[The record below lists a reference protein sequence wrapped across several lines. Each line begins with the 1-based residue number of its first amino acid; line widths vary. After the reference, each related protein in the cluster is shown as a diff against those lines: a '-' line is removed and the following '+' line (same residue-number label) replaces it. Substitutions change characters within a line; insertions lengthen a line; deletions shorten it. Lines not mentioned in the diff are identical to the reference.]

1 MRQHRPGEGPV
12 LRPARGLAFEWIR
25 WRLYAVLSFS
35 FLLGFFYRMA
45 PGVVA
50 GTLMK
55 AFDASGVALG
65 ALVATYF
72 YVYTAM
78 QIPAGILADTV
89 GPRLSA
95 GLGALLAGVGSI
107 AFGLAPTFGA
117 AAAGRFLMGLGASTI
132 FIGLL
137 KINTTWFRP
146 ERHGA
151 ANGLSMFI
159 GNLGSVLAAGPFAV
173 ILLWL
178 SWRTVFAGAGV
189 LSLVLGVFTLAYVRD
204 RPEHAGFGI
213 GAANPRV
220 SAAPGTRWGHD
231 LRAVLRNR
239 QVWAGLCAQFGL
251 GGSFFGFAGLWGVPL
266 MRQGFGLSR
275 TQASLYPTAAMAGL
289 ALGALVAGWLSDR
302 VGRRKPFMVGG
313 PLITGILWLVFL
325 LTPWSPGWQGLT
337 LCGLIGLIG
346 AGTSVSYAAASET
359 VPSRQAGM
367 AMAAVNTGMFL
378 GVAVAQPVLGW
389 LLDLGWT
396 GRMAEGARFYTLVD
410 YRHALWFSFGLVVL
424 SLIASLFIRET
435 YCRNL
440 VGRATTEVRPR
451 DETHPP
457 GGKPLSAGD
466 GPPG

>member
-1 MRQHRPGEGPV
+1 MRQHRLREGPA

-65 ALVATYF
+65 VLVATYF

-78 QIPAGILADTV
+78 QMPAGILADTV

-95 GLGALLAGVGSI
+95 GVGALLAGAGSI
-107 AFGLAPTFGA
+107 VFGLAQTFA
-117 AAAGRFLMGLGASTI
+117 AAATGRFLMGLGASTI

-151 ANGLSMFI
+151 ANGLSMFV

-173 ILLWL
+173 VLLWL

-189 LSLVLGVFTLAYVRD
+189 LSLVLGLFTLAYVRD
-204 RPEHAGFGI
+204 RPEHAGFDP
-213 GAANPRV
+213 AAGESHAYAMPV
-220 SAAPGTRWGHD
+220 AHWGRD
-231 LRAVLRNR
+231 LLAVLRNR

-251 GGSFFGFAGLWGVPL
+251 GGSFFGFVGLWGVPL
-266 MRQGFGLSR
+266 MHQGFGLSR
-275 TQASLYPTAAMAGL
+275 TRASLYPTAAMAGL
-289 ALGALVAGWLSDR
+289 AVGALLAGWLSDR
-302 VGRRKPFMVGG
+302 VGRRKPFMIGG
-313 PLITGILWLVFL
+313 PLITGFLWLVFL
-325 LTPWSPGWQGLT
+325 LAPWSPGWQGLS

-346 AGTSVSYAAASET
+346 SGTSVAYAAASET
-359 VPSRQAGM
+359 VPPRQAGM
-367 AMAAVNTGMFL
+367 AMAAVNTGLFL

-396 GRMAEGARFYTLVD
+396 GRMAEGARFYSLAD
-410 YRHALWFSFGLVVL
+410 YRHALWFSFALVML
-424 SLIASLFIRET
+424 SLIASAFIRET

-440 VGRATTEVRPR
+440 VGRAPPDSRHR
-451 DETHPP
+451 DEACT
-457 GGKPLSAGD
+457 LVSD
-466 GPPG
+466 R